1 MVDDCAAPRFNL
13 ITAFEPT
20 CQSLAAMAC
29 FSDKNVLSLAFNMT
43 WSWLADAPPLA
54 SQVGSSKAA
63 AAVAPCGGAC
73 GVARCAKCWL
83 NAGAMAE
90 TARSFFKK
98 MFSNNR
104 SERQG
109 CF

>member
-54 SQVGSSKAA
+54 SQGGLIQSGGSCS
-63 AAVAPCGGAC
+63 AVRRR
-73 GVARCAKCWL
+73 VWRCAMREVL
-83 NAGAMAE
+83 AE
-90 TARSFFKK
+90 RRRHGRNSAQFLQEDVFK
-98 MFSNNR
+98 
-104 SERQG
+104 QPV
-109 CF
+109 